1 MPDRNRFLEAE
12 PGQIDSEPETNER
25 LEGRIQESNSA
36 GESGP
41 ERHYEQFVVLVCKGE
56 GPAQRGAFFYGM
68 RIILSGVWKADRGYD
83 ATPGGY
89 PDAQVQFAKGRGWR
103 TALCQCWCPRRKL
116 MTRSQKS

>member
-41 ERHYEQFVVLVCKGE
+41 ERHHEQFVVLVCKGE

-68 RIILSGVWKADRGYD
+68 RIILCGMSRSGRRIGRTLQKAVLVKR
-83 ATPGGY
+83 
-89 PDAQVQFAKGRGWR
+89 R
-103 TALCQCWCPRRKL
+103 TNGAL
-116 MTRSQKS
+116 